1 MHATTRCLAIAA
13 LLLGPA
19 TLPCLAQDEPLPP
32 HGGSSHADSAAGKN
46 RNTKVGPAG
55 RAKEVDRDVE
65 RFEKARAKGEIL
77 FDLVM
82 MYRKSERA
90 DDALAMCRKIVDLEI
105 PVLERHPESKAA
117 AGKRLMIYAF
127 MADLLREKKDLPG
140 ALKCLADGQKKAAE
154 ASGVPE
160 NMRLHAQ
167 IELLKAESR
176 IHQEQGNVDKAAE
189 ALQKALSLV
198 DK

>member
-1 MHATTRCLAIAA
+1 MHATRLFLVTAA

-19 TLPCLAQDEPLPP
+19 TLPCPAQDEP
-32 HGGSSHADSAAGKN
+32 HGAPSHADSAAGKN
-46 RNTKVGPAG
+46 RYARIPAD
-55 RAKEVDRDVE
+55 RAKEGDREVE
-65 RFEKARAKGEIL
+65 AYEKARAKGEIL
-77 FDLVM
+77 FDLAM
-82 MYRKSERA
+82 MYRKSGRI
-90 DDALAMCRKIVDLEI
+90 DDALAACRKLVDLEM
-105 PVLERHPESKAA
+105 PVIERHPDSKAA

-154 ASGVPE
+154 APGIPE
-160 NMRLHAQ
+160 RMKLHAQ

-189 ALQKALSLV
+189 ALQKALGLV